1 MIQSHD
7 VRFPF
12 SLGSDNHTAVHPRIL
27 SAIADVNSGCAP
39 SYGTDS
45 VTTAAVQIFKRHFG
59 EHIDVHF
66 CFNGTAANVLALAP
80 LFKPHHSILASEHA
94 HINVDECSAPER
106 HLGLKIISIRNT
118 NGKLTPELLEPHL
131 VHRGDQHFAQVR
143 GVSITQPTELGT
155 LYSLDEMA
163 AISSFCKKHGLWLHV
178 DGARL
183 ANAAERLGVSFDKL
197 TQGIDALSFGGTKN
211 GLLFGEA
218 VLFLSDSARRAAID
232 FPFIRKQLMQLPS
245 KTRFVA
251 AQFAEYLG
259 TDLWLEIAKNACD
272 RANELSLGLSRD
284 PRIKITQVVQS
295 NAVFAIIDRPLMK
308 RLRDAAFFYVWDERT
323 NECRLMTSWSTDTQ
337 QIEEFLRSL

>member
-1 MIQSHD
+1 MIQNND
-7 VRFPF
+7 IRFPL
-12 SLGSDNHTAVHPRIL
+12 SLGSDNHTAVHPRIM
-27 SAIADVNSGCAP
+27 SAIAAVNIGCAP

-45 VTTAAVQIFKRHFG
+45 VTANAVQVFKRHFG
-59 EHIDVHF
+59 DHIDVHF

-106 HLGLKIISIRNT
+106 HLGLKIIPIRNT
-118 NGKLTPELLEPHL
+118 NGKLTPEQLEPYI
-131 VHRGDQHFAQVR
+131 VRRGDQHFSQVR

-163 AISSFCKKHGLWLHV
+163 AISSFCKKHGLWFHV
-178 DGARL
+178 DGARF
-183 ANAAERLGVSFDKL
+183 ANAAERLCVSFETL
-197 TQGIDALSFGGTKN
+197 TKGVDVLSFGGTKN

-218 VLFLSDSARRAAID
+218 VLFLSDAARRAAID
-232 FPFIRKQLMQLPS
+232 FPYIRKQLMQLPS
-245 KTRFVA
+245 KTRFIA

-272 RANELSLGLSRD
+272 RAGELSLGLSRD
-284 PRIKITQVVQS
+284 PRIQITQTVQS

-308 RLRDAAFFYVWDERT
+308 LLRDAAFFYVWNEKT

-337 QIEEFLRSL
+337 QIEGFLRLL